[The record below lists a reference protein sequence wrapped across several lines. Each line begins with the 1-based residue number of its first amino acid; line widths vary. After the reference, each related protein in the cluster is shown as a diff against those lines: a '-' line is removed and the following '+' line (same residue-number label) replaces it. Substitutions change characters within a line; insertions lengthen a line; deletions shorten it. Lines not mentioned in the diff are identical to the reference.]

1 MQPTADKRKLTFFCS
16 RFLLLAD
23 STLAQSVRLARRERW
38 ADGGERRSGSSGS
51 FCCRRLTIV
60 RE

>member
-1 MQPTADKRKLTFFCS
+1 M
-16 RFLLLAD
+16 LLAD

-38 ADGGERRSGSSGS
+38 ADVGGGGERRSGSSGS